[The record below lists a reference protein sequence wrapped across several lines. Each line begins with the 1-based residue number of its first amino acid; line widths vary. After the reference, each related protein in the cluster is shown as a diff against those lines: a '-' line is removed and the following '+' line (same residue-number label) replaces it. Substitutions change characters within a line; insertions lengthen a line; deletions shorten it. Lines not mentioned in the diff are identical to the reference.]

1 MALTSHLP
9 RIKTGLHGAQALFT
23 LVAACITIA
32 YMTKRSRNGGSIQW
46 YLALCFLSIPPM
58 IYNSMT
64 LLFARSR
71 NWGNAYVFAA
81 LDVVFAILWLSAFA
95 AVAAWTNHGYCFGA
109 CSLSKAMAGVG
120 FFVFALWVLTSAIS
134 VYGAIYYRNHGS
146 LPGARIPNN
155 AAMIDPDREAF
166 STTPHDDEYA
176 PVHGNDKDELD
187 RLGRFDSEL
196 AGGSSSHPFEPA
208 SYDNAYARPGA
219 DDDEHESPYSGGYRP
234 STVQPDTDTSYG
246 GAAAGRAQFPNAPY

>member
-1 MALTSHLP
+1 MAFTSHLP

-32 YMTKRSRNGGSIQW
+32 YMVKRASNGSSIHW
-46 YLALCFLSIPPM
+46 YFAMCFMSIPPM

-71 NWGNAYVFAA
+71 NWGNAYVFAG
-81 LDVVFAILWLSAFA
+81 LDVLFAILWLSAFA
-95 AVAAWTNHGYCFGA
+95 AVAAWTDRGHCFGA
-109 CSLSKAMAGVG
+109 CKYSKAMAGFG
-120 FFVFALWVLTSAIS
+120 FFIFVLWVLTSAIS

-187 RLGRFDSEL
+187 RLGRFDSEMG
-196 AGGSSSHPFEPA
+196 AGSSSHPFEPA
-208 SYDNAYARPGA
+208 SYDNAYVRPGA
-219 DDDEHESPYSGGYRP
+219 DEHDSPYSGGYRP
-234 STVQPDTDTSYG
+234 TTVEPDTDTSYG
-246 GAAAGRAQFPNAPY
+246 GGGAAGGRAQFPNAPY